1 MLWEQ
6 VSLVTKE
13 RVHAER
19 TDSETR
25 ENRRMMDMC
34 DEKLYHYECKNPNC
48 DREYALRGVILTGTL
63 NRPTCARSK
72 VIDVM
77 IDRETR
83 ETEKRRVTYWV
94 CGPRPCGRSRE
105 NVCHCGTPFDWPTQ
119 PADVSRDDVSPEF
132 QDLLDRMWFDDDFA
146 RGVRKTARDYSKGL
160 LRGMTGLRE
169 DPEMIELEVEIAS
182 SDTGSE
188 VGELDQEVLDEEDLV
203 A

>member
-1 MLWEQ
+1 
-6 VSLVTKE
+6 
-13 RVHAER
+13 
-19 TDSETR
+19 
-25 ENRRMMDMC
+25 MC
-34 DEKLYHYECKNPNC
+34 DEKLYPYECKNLNC
-48 DREYALRGVILTGTL
+48 DRKYALREVILTGTL

-72 VIDVM
+72 VVDVVVDWK
-77 IDRETR
+77 IRR
-83 ETEKRRVTYWV
+83 TEKRTTVYYV
-94 CGPRPCGRSRE
+94 CGPRPCRRNRE

-160 LRGMTGLRE
+160 RRGMTGLRE

-182 SDTGSE
+182 SDTRSE

>member
-1 MLWEQ
+1 MNFKLPRSDALCMALEPSGRQ
-6 VSLVTKE
+6 SRRGKD
-13 RVHAER
+13 R
-19 TDSETR
+19 TE
-25 ENRRMMDMC
+25 
-34 DEKLYHYECKNPNC
+34 
-48 DREYALRGVILTGTL
+48 LTSTL
-63 NRPTCARSK
+63 ASACPR
-72 VIDVM
+72 
-77 IDRETR
+77 
-83 ETEKRRVTYWV
+83 
-94 CGPRPCGRSRE
+94 GPRPCRRNRE

-146 RGVRKTARDYSKGL
+146 RGVSKTARDYSKGL
-160 LRGMTGLRE
+160 RRGMTGLRE